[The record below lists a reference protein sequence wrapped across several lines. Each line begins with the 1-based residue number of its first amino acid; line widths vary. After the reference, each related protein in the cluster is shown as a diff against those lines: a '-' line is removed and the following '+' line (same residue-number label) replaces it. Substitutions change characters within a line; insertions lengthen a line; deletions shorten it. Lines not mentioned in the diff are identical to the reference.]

1 MRVNGRPSRTGP
13 AAMVYLLFKL
23 LHVVAV
29 VLFLGNITIGVFWV
43 RHAARHR
50 SPPRLADA
58 MAGVI
63 RGDRVFT
70 LPAVMVI
77 IASGGLAAWQ
87 GGWPVL
93 RTGWIPW
100 GVGLFVLPGLVFAAL
115 APLQHRL
122 RVLAAREG
130 IGWEDCAPL
139 LRRWNRIGIAS
150 LLPAWL
156 ALAAMVLK
164 VPA

>member
-1 MRVNGRPSRTGP
+1 MRVNGHPSGSFP

-29 VLFLGNITIGVFWV
+29 VLFLGNITTGVFWV

-50 SPPRLADA
+50 SPPRLAEA

-63 RGDRVFT
+63 RSDRVFT
-70 LPAVMVI
+70 VPAVLVI

-87 GGWPVL
+87 GGWPML
-93 RTGWIPW
+93 RTGWIAW
-100 GVGLFVLPGLVFAAL
+100 GIGLFVLSGLVFAAL

-122 RVLAAREG
+122 RVLAGRED
-130 IGWEDCAPL
+130 IGWDDCAPL

>member
-1 MRVNGRPSRTGP
+1 MRVNDRSSCPRP
-13 AAMVYLLFKL
+13 AAMAYLIFKL

-29 VLFLGNITIGVFWV
+29 VLFLGNITTGVFWV
-43 RHAARHR
+43 RQAARHR
-50 SPPRLADA
+50 SPPRLAEA

-63 RGDRVFT
+63 RSDRVFT
-70 LPAVMVI
+70 LPAVLVI
-77 IASGGLAAWQ
+77 LASGGLAAWR
-87 GGWPVL
+87 GGWPL
-93 RTGWIPW
+93 PQTGWLAW
-100 GVGLFVLPGLVFAAL
+100 GIGLFVLSGLVFAAL
-115 APLQHRL
+115 TPLQHRL
-122 RVLAAREG
+122 RVLAARDG